1 MSNSFFP
8 TQIGFIPPS
17 GGSHTGYNVST
28 VVLGGNAGTTWE
40 AVAFGAA
47 GRPDYLET
55 LYINLSKQTNG
66 VPTRIASISLN
77 VSGVQAIIAADSNA
91 GAAALNM
98 QIREVAV
105 CQSGVAKKMLVI
117 CSQPYT

>member
-17 GGSHTGYNVST
+17 GNTGQFNIST

-66 VPTRIASISLN
+66 IPTRIASISLN

-105 CQSGVAKKMLVI
+105 CVSGVAKNMMILA
-117 CSQPYT
+117 SSPYT